1 MKKTR
6 DFNFWDIGSC
16 YAYSM
21 LLGMVFF
28 ALAGIPKEKLWWGA
42 LWAATFLSLII
53 PAIAMLTMVDEIL
66 QARNPRKK

>member
-1 MKKTR
+1 MKKPR
-6 DFNFWDIGSC
+6 DFNYLDIGAC

-28 ALAGIPKEKLWWGA
+28 AIAGIPKEKLWWGA

-53 PAIAMLTMVDEIL
+53 PAIAMLTMVE
-66 QARNPRKK
+66 QETRARRKN